1 VADKTRVCAGPA
13 PFKLASGSLLIN
25 FSGSFNLAS
34 DGLFC
39 SKDC

>member
-1 VADKTRVCAGPA
+1 MADKTRVCAGPTL
-13 PFKLASGSLLIN
+13 FKLASGSLLIN

-34 DGLFC
+34 DSLFG